1 MKVKTQKFTFKALAL
16 ALALLFTVLFI
27 PVGELVAWAKIAE
40 EYTDY
45 SYMTIGT
52 EDEKVSTTV
61 YTGSTYTIANGY
73 IGGDTTWKIG
83 DTSKEGQN
91 LSEEHGGVT
100 LIKSAITVTY
110 GSSSGTSEITP
121 TPVEVTPLDDGTG
134 YGTFTASKEGAYTV
148 TYSYEYSIDGK
159 TYYNYY
165 DMTVISS
172 LSEINV
178 DLEANNEDFFPSII
192 DLSLFEKDDS
202 NAITKDFNLP
212 IPTITDENGD
222 EVEDFEIIIDRNDIE
237 KPASDDQE
245 TNQLLVTIAGGPKGT
260 EINGTQYLSI
270 KEGKVV
276 LDGAVFTSEGFDT
289 KYSDY
294 TITYSFYHNGQFIT
308 SLPKKTTTVY
318 KSYYENYSQSNL
330 TIATSSSLTTSA
342 QPGVEQ
348 ELPGVTVT
356 TNSKVNPSN
365 SEVDVYYTLKVQYK
379 STAGGTYRDLNTELY
394 NADPDNLVV
403 DAETG
408 NLIDPTVFT
417 PLEEGYYT
425 FIYTAEDIYGNKVS
439 TTAGQY
445 EWRNIKDTQAPTAL
459 VYDASVVGTDG
470 KPTLEDASSKLKTHA
485 YPNGVIIYAV
495 GLDDNVATIETAELR
510 RVVYANSEELFT
522 IEDYDAYNLV
532 FNYKASN
539 TESTD
544 AYENFID
551 NNYLIRKDIAN
562 KSLEINSDAEMLAYL
577 KDNHYLIVIDNGNVS
592 EIYRYF
598 TSVFT
603 GIEGA
608 NITDA
613 DTLKTWAS
621 SQSEETLAGLGFA
634 YINTDKTFGASSN
647 NGGFNY
653 SSYEIRYWASDV
665 AENSNYISRSVTLT
679 TQSDSEAPKLT
690 ISSSFQDTYLPETKV
705 TFTKPTVSD
714 NDDTSSRM
722 IVKTLYRFLNGTEVV
737 DVTNKDDEVISN
749 VDIDEIFADL
759 RTQSDNR
766 DETSG
771 VEYTELYKA
780 YNFQDKNDGYVD
792 LTDDELSEYTID
804 LAKANG
810 ATSVQIFAYAYDDEG
825 NVGVIGREFNIAAA
839 IDEALPTFYED
850 SVEIPEDAV
859 YEQYADIELPTI
871 TVADDLVTY
880 MNYRINISHIGADG
894 TRTTVSSPLNSTKKF
909 NAGDYSFT
917 VNGGTFTAPFAGD
930 YSVATEI
937 KDSAN
942 NTIVVFSH
950 YNVANRMIVNDPV
963 VKTTLESQTV
973 ELDDNPVISL
983 PTPTVDY
990 SIDNSLDYETYKAGN
1005 YTDEPQYVVLGVDAD
1020 RNVTTNAYSVSN
1032 GLQNSFTPSK
1042 EEVGKSVGI
1051 YYDVELRVYA
1061 TSEFTYNEGSYSE
1074 VQADRE
1080 FGSNYFTMKDGD
1092 GSIKIKT
1099 VDENTL
1105 KLKFTDNNVY
1115 YAEKA
1120 EDVTVTA
1127 YLSTDESKANVAD
1140 TTLSSL
1146 DLVSWFTNLR
1156 TFNLTSDIYYIT
1168 VQDTQ
1173 GPVIKNYDYGS
1184 QIISADQLSGE
1195 GYKLEIQGIEATDA
1209 SGINL
1214 DRSSISVTTSYKSE
1228 GETHTSYDSLEGDE
1242 LLNGKTKTITR
1253 NGTITIN
1260 YTVYDNNGN
1269 SSTKEVVIKAGDVTD
1284 PRITIVNI
1292 DEEDYIKDT
1301 YSLSDFKDNLFKV
1314 DLTKLSFSDD
1324 STDDSSRLT
1333 VSYSFSNDE
1342 TTDEDIEAEY
1352 QTDEEIAYEI
1362 TETGTYTFT
1371 VTVTDES
1378 GNFTPREFTFTVTD
1392 EEVDPTLTYQII
1404 GTVLIVISV
1413 LVLAGV
1419 IIYFVVSK
1427 VKLDKELKK

>member
-45 SYMTIGT
+45 SYMTIGK

-73 IGGDTTWKIG
+73 IGGSADFKIG
-83 DTSKEGQN
+83 DETKNNTE
-91 LSEEHGGVT
+91 LSSGVT
-100 LIKSAITVTY
+100 LIKSEITVTY

-192 DLSLFEKDDS
+192 DLSLFEKDDN

-289 KYSDY
+289 EYSDY

-308 SLPKKTTTVY
+308 SLPKETTTVY

-356 TNSKVNPSN
+356 TNSKVNPAN

-403 DAETG
+403 DADTG

-603 GIEGA
+603 SIEGA

-665 AENSNYISRSVTLT
+665 AENSNYISRSMTLT

-749 VDIDEIFADL
+749 IDIDEIFADL

-810 ATSVQIFAYAYDDEG
+810 ATKVQIFAYAYDDEG

-839 IDEALPTFYED
+839 IDEALPTFYKD

-990 SIDNSLDYETYKAGN
+990 SIDNSLDYETYKAGS

-1042 EEVGKSVGI
+1042 EDVGKSVGI

-1120 EDVTVTA
+1120 EDGTVTA

-1301 YSLSDFKDNLFKV
+1301 YSLSDFQDNLFKV

>member
-45 SYMTIGT
+45 SYMTIGK

-192 DLSLFEKDDS
+192 DLSLFEKDDN

-308 SLPKKTTTVY
+308 SLPKETTTVY

-356 TNSKVNPSN
+356 TNSKVNPAN

-403 DAETG
+403 DADTG

-613 DTLKTWAS
+613 NSLKTWAS

-665 AENSNYISRSVTLT
+665 AENSNYISRSMTLT

-1042 EEVGKSVGI
+1042 EDVGKSVGI

-1120 EDVTVTA
+1120 EDGTVTA

-1301 YSLSDFKDNLFKV
+1301 YSLSDFQDNLFKV

-1362 TETGTYTFT
+1362 TETGTYTFS

-1378 GNFTPREFTFTVTD
+1378 GNFTTREFTFEVTD

>member
-45 SYMTIGT
+45 SYMTIGK

-73 IGGDTTWKIG
+73 IGGSADFKIG
-83 DTSKEGQN
+83 DETKNNTE
-91 LSEEHGGVT
+91 LSSGVT
-100 LIKSAITVTY
+100 LIKSEITVTY

-192 DLSLFEKDDS
+192 DLSLFEKDDN

-289 KYSDY
+289 EYSDY

-308 SLPKKTTTVY
+308 SLPKETTTVY

-330 TIATSSSLTTSA
+330 TIKTSSSLTTSA

-356 TNSKVNPSN
+356 TNSKVNPAN
-365 SEVDVYYTLKVQYK
+365 SEVDVYYTLKVMYK

-425 FIYTAEDIYGNKVS
+425 FIYTAEDIYGNVVS
-439 TTAGQY
+439 TPVGDN

-665 AENSNYISRSVTLT
+665 AENSNYISRSMTLT

-894 TRTTVSSPLNSTKKF
+894 TRTTVSSPLNSSKKF
-909 NAGDYSFT
+909 NAADRLFT
-917 VNGGTFTAPFAGD
+917 VSGGTFTAPFAGD

-937 KDSAN
+937 KDNAN

-1042 EEVGKSVGI
+1042 EDVGKSVGI

-1120 EDVTVTA
+1120 EDGTVTA

-1342 TTDEDIEAEY
+1342 TSDEEIEAEY

>member
-45 SYMTIGT
+45 SYMTIGK

-192 DLSLFEKDDS
+192 DLSLFEKDDN

-308 SLPKKTTTVY
+308 SLPKETTTVY

-356 TNSKVNPSN
+356 TNSKVNPAN

-403 DAETG
+403 DADTG

-665 AENSNYISRSVTLT
+665 AENSNYISRSMTLT

-1042 EEVGKSVGI
+1042 EDVGKSVGI

-1074 VQADRE
+1074 VQADKE

-1120 EDVTVTA
+1120 EDGTVTA

-1301 YSLSDFKDNLFKV
+1301 YSLSDFQDNLFKV

-1342 TTDEDIEAEY
+1342 TSDEEIEAEY
-1352 QTDEEIAYEI
+1352 QTAEEIAYEI

>member
-1 MKVKTQKFTFKALAL
+1 MKVKTQKYTFKALAL
-16 ALALLFTVLFI
+16 MLALLFTVLFI

-52 EDEKVSTTV
+52 KNEKVSTTV

-73 IGGDTTWKIG
+73 IGGETAWKIG
-83 DTSKEGQN
+83 DASKEGQN

-110 GSSSGTSEITP
+110 GSSSGTSEIKP
-121 TPVEVTPLDDGTG
+121 ASVEVTKTEDGTN
-134 YGTFTASKEGAYTV
+134 YGTFVASKEGAYTV

-165 DMTVISS
+165 DMTVTSS
-172 LSEINV
+172 LSEVNV
-178 DLEANNEDFFPSII
+178 DLEANNKDFFPSII
-192 DLSLFEKDDS
+192 DLSLFEKDEN

-237 KPASDDQE
+237 KPASDEQE

-289 KYSDY
+289 EYSDY

-308 SLPKKTTTVY
+308 SLPKATTTVY

-356 TNSKVNPSN
+356 TNSKVNPAN

-379 STAGGTYRDLNTELY
+379 SVAGGTYKDLDKTLY
-394 NADPDNLVV
+394 NK
-403 DAETG
+403 DAKNPVIDENG
-408 NLIDPTVFT
+408 NLIDVEYFT

-439 TTAGQY
+439 TSAGQY
-445 EWRNIKDTQAPTAL
+445 EWKNIKDTQAPTAL
-459 VYDASVVGTDG
+459 VYDASVLDKGG

-485 YPNGVIIYAV
+485 YPNGVIVYAV
-495 GLDDNVATIETAELR
+495 GLDDNIATIETAELKR
-510 RVVYANSEELFT
+510 IVYANSEELFT
-522 IEDYDAYNLV
+522 IENYDAYNLV

-544 AYENFID
+544 AHENFIK
-551 NNYLIRKDIAN
+551 NNYLIRKDLA
-562 KSLEINSDAEMLAYL
+562 KEERTINNDADMLAYL
-577 KDNHYLIVIDNGNVS
+577 KENNYLIVIDNGNAS

-598 TSVFT
+598 SSVF
-603 GIEGA
+603 GENA
-608 NITDA
+608 TDGES
-613 DTLKTWAS
+613 LVKWAS
-621 SQSEETLAGLGFA
+621 AQTEETLAGLGFA
-634 YINTDKTFGASSN
+634 YIDTDKTFGASSN

-665 AENSNYISRSVTLT
+665 AENSNYISRSMTLT

-749 VDIDEIFADL
+749 IDIDEIFTDL
-759 RTQSDNR
+759 NAQPDNR

-780 YNFQDKNDGYVD
+780 YNFKDKNDGYVD
-792 LTDDELSEYTID
+792 ITDSEASEYTID

-810 ATSVQIFAYAYDDEG
+810 ATKVQIFAYAYDDEG

-871 TVADDLVTY
+871 TAYDDLVTY
-880 MNYRINISHIGADG
+880 MNYRINISHIGTDG

-1042 EEVGKSVGI
+1042 EDVGKSVGI

-1080 FGSNYFTMKDGD
+1080 FGSNYFTMKDGNAA
-1092 GSIKIKT
+1092 IKIKT

-1105 KLKFTDNNVY
+1105 KFKFTDNNVY

-1120 EDVTVTA
+1120 EDGTVTA
-1127 YLSTDESKANVAD
+1127 YLSTDESKADVSD

-1156 TFNLTSDIYYIT
+1156 TFNLTSDVYYIT
-1168 VQDTQ
+1168 IQDTQ

-1214 DRSSISVTTSYKSE
+1214 EKSSISVTTSYKSE

-1253 NGTITIN
+1253 NGEITIN

-1269 SSTKEVVIKAGDVTD
+1269 SSTKEIVIKAGDVTD

-1301 YSLSDFKDNLFKV
+1301 YSLSDFQDNLFKV

-1324 STDDSSRLT
+1324 STDDPSRLT

>member
-73 IGGDTTWKIG
+73 IGGDTAWKIG

-110 GSSSGTSEITP
+110 GSSSGTSEIKP
-121 TPVEVTPLDDGTG
+121 ASVEVTKTEDGTS
-134 YGTFTASKEGAYTV
+134 YGTFVASKEGAYTV

-165 DMTVISS
+165 DMTVTSS
-172 LSEINV
+172 LSEVNV
-178 DLEANNEDFFPSII
+178 DLEANNKDFFPSII
-192 DLSLFEKDDS
+192 DLSLFEKDDN

-308 SLPKKTTTVY
+308 SLPKETTTVY

-330 TIATSSSLTTSA
+330 TIATSSSPTTSA

-356 TNSKVNPSN
+356 TNSKVNPAN

-634 YINTDKTFGASSN
+634 YIDTDKTFGASSN

-665 AENSNYISRSVTLT
+665 AENSNYISRSMTLT

-810 ATSVQIFAYAYDDEG
+810 ATSAQIFAYAYDDEG

-1042 EEVGKSVGI
+1042 EDVGKSVGI

-1120 EDVTVTA
+1120 EDGTVTA

-1342 TTDEDIEAEY
+1342 TSDEEIEAEY

>member
-1 MKVKTQKFTFKALAL
+1 MKVKTQKYTFKALAL
-16 ALALLFTVLFI
+16 MLALLFTVLFI

-52 EDEKVSTTV
+52 KNEKVSTTV

-73 IGGDTTWKIG
+73 IGGETAWKIG
-83 DTSKEGQN
+83 DASKEGQN

-110 GSSSGTSEITP
+110 GSSSGTSEIKP
-121 TPVEVTPLDDGTG
+121 ASVEVTKTEDGTS
-134 YGTFTASKEGAYTV
+134 YGTFVASKEGAYTV

-165 DMTVISS
+165 DMTVTSS
-172 LSEINV
+172 LSEVNV
-178 DLEANNEDFFPSII
+178 DLEANNKDFFPSII

-308 SLPKKTTTVY
+308 SLPKETTTVY

-356 TNSKVNPSN
+356 TNSKVNPAN

-379 STAGGTYRDLNTELY
+379 SVAGGTYKDLDKTLY
-394 NADPDNLVV
+394 NK
-403 DAETG
+403 DAKNPVIDENG
-408 NLIDPTVFT
+408 NLIDVEYFT

-439 TTAGQY
+439 TSAGQY
-445 EWRNIKDTQAPTAL
+445 EWKNIKDTQAPTAL
-459 VYDASVVGTDG
+459 VYDASVLDKGG

-485 YPNGVIIYAV
+485 YPNGVIVYAV
-495 GLDDNVATIETAELR
+495 GLDDNIATIETAELKR
-510 RVVYANSEELFT
+510 IVYANSEELFT
-522 IEDYDAYNLV
+522 IENYDAYNLV

-544 AYENFID
+544 AHENFIK
-551 NNYLIRKDIAN
+551 NNYLIRKDLA
-562 KSLEINSDAEMLAYL
+562 KEERSINNDADMLAYL
-577 KDNHYLIVIDNGNVS
+577 KENNYLIVIDNGNAS

-598 TSVFT
+598 SSVF
-603 GIEGA
+603 GENA
-608 NITDA
+608 TDGES
-613 DTLKTWAS
+613 LVKWAS

-665 AENSNYISRSVTLT
+665 AENSNYISRSMTLT

-690 ISSSFQDTYLPETKV
+690 ISSSFQDTYLPDTKV

-771 VEYTELYKA
+771 VEYAELYKA

-792 LTDDELSEYTID
+792 ITDSEASEYTID

-810 ATSVQIFAYAYDDEG
+810 ATKVQIFAYAYDDEG

-880 MNYRINISHIGADG
+880 MNYRINISHIGTDG
-894 TRTTVSSPLNSTKKF
+894 TRTPVSSPLNSTKKF

-950 YNVANRMIVNDPV
+950 YNVANKMIVNDPV

-973 ELDDNPVISL
+973 ELDDKAVISI

-1042 EEVGKSVGI
+1042 EDVGKSVGI

-1074 VQADRE
+1074 VQLDKE

-1099 VDENTL
+1099 VDENTV
-1105 KLKFTDNNVY
+1105 KIKNTTDGKIYFV
-1115 YAEKA
+1115 EKA
-1120 EDVTVTA
+1120 EDGTVSA
-1127 YLSTDESKANVAD
+1127 YLSTDEDKSDDVISTVQGLVD
-1140 TTLSSL
+1140 TTSL
-1146 DLVSWFTNLR
+1146 FTDLR

-1184 QIISADQLSGE
+1184 QIISADQLRGE

-1214 DRSSISVTTSYKSE
+1214 EKSSISVTTSYKSE

-1284 PRITIVNI
+1284 PRITVVNI
-1292 DEEDYIKDT
+1292 DEEDYIKKT

-1378 GNFTPREFTFTVTD
+1378 GNFTPREFTFEVTD

>member
-45 SYMTIGT
+45 SYMTIGK

-192 DLSLFEKDDS
+192 DLSLFEKDDN

-308 SLPKKTTTVY
+308 SLPKETTTVY

-330 TIATSSSLTTSA
+330 TIATSSSLTTSV

-356 TNSKVNPSN
+356 TNSKVNPAN

-459 VYDASVVGTDG
+459 VYDASVVSADG
-470 KPTLEDASSKLKTHA
+470 TLEDASSKLKTHA

-665 AENSNYISRSVTLT
+665 AENSNYISRSMTLT

-839 IDEALPTFYED
+839 IDESLPTFYED
-850 SVEIPEDAV
+850 SVEIPDDAV

-894 TRTTVSSPLNSTKKF
+894 TRTTVSSPLNSAKKF

-1042 EEVGKSVGI
+1042 EDVGKSVGI

-1120 EDVTVTA
+1120 EDGTVTA

-1301 YSLSDFKDNLFKV
+1301 YSLSDFQDNLFKV

-1392 EEVDPTLTYQII
+1392 EEIDPTLTYQII

>member
-45 SYMTIGT
+45 SYMTIGK

-73 IGGDTTWKIG
+73 IGGSADFKIG
-83 DTSKEGQN
+83 DETKNNTE
-91 LSEEHGGVT
+91 LSSGVT
-100 LIKSAITVTY
+100 LIKSEITVTY

-192 DLSLFEKDDS
+192 DLSLFEKDDN

-308 SLPKKTTTVY
+308 SLPKATTTVY

-665 AENSNYISRSVTLT
+665 AENSNYISRSMTLT

-749 VDIDEIFADL
+749 IDIDEIFADL

-810 ATSVQIFAYAYDDEG
+810 ATKVQIFAYAYDDEG

-1042 EEVGKSVGI
+1042 EDVGKSVGI

-1120 EDVTVTA
+1120 EDGTVTA

-1342 TTDEDIEAEY
+1342 TSDEEIEAEY